1 MNSSNIDGQN
11 TEENL
16 TITSIA
22 NELNE
27 KGGNKDDAWEGRF
40 PSDEKA
46 KEIAKRTRDDLDSS
60 ASSTASPEQKVHKNN
75 DDKKEKPTGNNGK
88 NQSSSKKV
96 GKDSNV

>member
-27 KGGNKDDAWEGRF
+27 KGGNKDDACEGQF
-40 PSDEKA
+40 PSFK
-46 KEIAKRTRDDLDSS
+46 IQR
-60 ASSTASPEQKVHKNN
+60 STACLNPKFS
-75 DDKKEKPTGNNGK
+75 
-88 NQSSSKKV
+88 NQIIF
-96 GKDSNV
+96 